1 MIGLMDAKVVPFD
14 ARQAELVTRVA
25 RAATHDGLNR
35 TAFPPMSVTRASDI
49 SQPIPSVY
57 TPSLCVVVQGRKRA
71 FIGNQSFHYDP
82 FNYLF
87 VSVTLPMFAQILDA
101 SPELPYLGLK
111 LDIDF
116 REVGKLLLEMEPGE
130 CAAAPAEQ
138 PLYVAR
144 LSGELLEVLLR
155 LVRLLD
161 APADLPVLA
170 PLALREIWY
179 RLLRSEM
186 GPRLRELTEA
196 DGPVQRI
203 NRAIELLRQRYA
215 EPIRIEELASIAH
228 MSPSTFHA
236 RFKGVTSMS
245 PLQFQKQLRLHEAR
259 RLMISEGLE
268 AAAAGYRVG
277 YESPSQFSREYRRLF
292 GAPPRREVVALR
304 RRAPMRGVR

>member
-268 AAAAGYRVG
+268 G